1 MNNSVEVE
9 EFLKYYARIYKQ
21 NPNLPIV
28 RDTIYHGLA
37 TYGISDE
44 EKQDMIDIIRKS
56 YDIQVKD
63 LLCTYEKEQAIKEKN
78 L

>member
-1 MNNSVEVE
+1 MNNPVEVE

-28 RDTIYHGLA
+28 RDNYL
-37 TYGISDE
+37 SWV
-44 EKQDMIDIIRKS
+44 S
-56 YDIQVKD
+56 
-63 LLCTYEKEQAIKEKN
+63 N